1 MNFLR
6 VFGRLTTGID
16 RNQAQ
21 SELTAICRALRQQF
35 PVSTRKEAVRV
46 DALHE
51 ALVGDFRQAMLILLA
66 AVIVVLATA
75 LANLASLALVRAN
88 DRRPELTMRIAI
100 GASRLYIARQLT
112 VEGLMLAV
120 TGTVFGWMLA
130 AQAIAAAMLWA
141 PPSVPRLDEVSLDGT
156 VVVFA
161 AAVTAFVTVVLTIAP
176 LAVIART
183 LGRCAQLDEP
193 WRDRRSL
200 ESSRTG
206 MRWSCP
212 RFPPRWSC
220 SWRRSSSSRICAG
233 STTCTPGSTRMA
245 SSRRVSIP
253 SCIDRP
259 KTSRDSMSGCRIDSA
274 RPPACGRSASSP
286 SRR

>member
-1 MNFLR
+1 MR
-6 VFGRLTTGID
+6 SGSSSPSSI
-16 RNQAQ
+16 
-21 SELTAICRALRQQF
+21 
-35 PVSTRKEAVRV
+35 TRKEAVRV

-183 LGRCAQLDEP
+183 
-193 WRDRRSL
+193 RS
-200 ESSRTG
+200 E
-206 MRWSCP
+206 MR
-212 RFPPRWSC
+212 
-220 SWRRSSSSRICAG
+220 
-233 STTCTPGSTRMA
+233 ST
-245 SSRRVSIP
+245 
-253 SCIDRP
+253 
-259 KTSRDSMSGCRIDSA
+259 
-274 RPPACGRSASSP
+274 
-286 SRR
+286 